1 MLKQSHGMKRLVA
14 WVALSLLLPTFGAAL
29 GTRDGDWQFI
39 GEEDGIHTWRKDLGE
54 RRAAF
59 RGQTFIRATIDAA
72 LAPILDWRHHTEW
85 MYGVKE
91 STLLEQLSP
100 TRVLVY
106 IRVKGIWPVWDRDAI
121 SESEL
126 QWAPDRKHLA
136 IYGHSVQSGLR
147 ELPARVVR
155 MPLLKGTMKMW
166 QVEPRRVKVLYDI
179 EADLGGRIPSWIAK
193 MATKEIPYH
202 TLFNLRER
210 VQGEE

>member
-1 MLKQSHGMKRLVA
+1 MKRL
-14 WVALSLLLPTFGAAL
+14 ALAASIALILLLPAL
-29 GTRDGDWQFI
+29 GTALATGDSDWELI

-59 RGQTFIRATIDAA
+59 RGQTFIRATIDGA
-72 LAPILDWRHHTEW
+72 LAPILDWKHHTEW

-106 IRVKGIWPVWDRDAI
+106 VRVAGIWPVWDRDAI

-126 QWAPDRKHLA
+126 HWAADRKHLA
-136 IYGHSVQSGLR
+136 IYGHSVQSALR
-147 ELPARVVR
+147 KLPARVVR

-179 EADLGGRIPSWIAK
+179 EADLGGRIPQWIAK

-202 TLFNLRER
+202 TLFNLRKR
-210 VQGEE
+210 VQGEK

>member
-1 MLKQSHGMKRLVA
+1 MKRLALAA
-14 WVALSLLLPTFGAAL
+14 WVAALLLAPAFDTAL
-29 GTRDGDWQFI
+29 ATGDGDWEFI
-39 GEEDGIHTWRKDLGE
+39 AEEDGIHTWRKDLGE

-59 RGQTFIRATIDAA
+59 RGQTFMRATIDDA

-91 STLLEQLSP
+91 STLLAQLNP

-106 IRVKGIWPVWDRDAI
+106 IRVKGVWPVWDRDAI

-126 QWAPDRKHLA
+126 RWAPDRTHLA
-136 IYGHSVQSGLR
+136 IYGHSVPSELR

-179 EADLGGRIPSWIAK
+179 EADLGGRIPAWIAR
-193 MATKEIPYH
+193 MATKEIPYR
-202 TLFNLRER
+202 TLFDLRKR
-210 VQGEE
+210 VQGEN

>member
-1 MLKQSHGMKRLVA
+1 MKRLALAA
-14 WVALSLLLPTFGAAL
+14 WVAFVLLLPAL
-29 GTRDGDWQFI
+29 GTALSTADGDWEFI
-39 GEEDGIHTWRKDLGE
+39 GEEDGIHTWRKELGE

-59 RGQTFIRATIDAA
+59 RGQTFIRATIDEA

-100 TRVLVY
+100 THVLVY
-106 IRVKGIWPVWDRDAI
+106 IRVEGMWPVWDRDAI

-126 QWAPDRKHLA
+126 HWAPDHKHLT
-136 IYGHSVQSGLR
+136 IYGHSVRSER
-147 ELPARVVR
+147 RALPSRVVR

-179 EADLGGRIPSWIAK
+179 EADLGGRIPRWIARL
-193 MATKEIPYH
+193 ATKEIPYH
-202 TLFNLRER
+202 TLFNLRKR
-210 VQGEE
+210 VQGEK